1 MEFKKF
7 EKFLQN
13 RSFEQGEALEAEAL
27 IVAQKILVNSGAD
40 FIPKSYVEFLR
51 RYNGFKSDRVYFFG
65 ATVDDDLD
73 IVDRNEDTPKPK
85 NSIVLGYNDTDLLC
99 FDFTEKKYQI
109 ADRDTLQIVETFAEN
124 DLDAALQEICY
135 G

>member
-13 RSFEQGEALEAEAL
+13 RTFEQGEALEAEAL
-27 IVAQKILVNSGAD
+27 IVAQIILVNSGAD